1 MSGESLPGQFEKLK
15 ELLNDSSVDWTKL
28 ELKFNTIQYVKSFQQ
43 FIPEAMR
50 DEVFDSLRKKL
61 NLSAGQFAFVLGCD
75 DPIMVERAL
84 RPVETEDALYG
95 TIFPKTGWIGSYL
108 EYTWNHEAPLLFHYW
123 NAVAAIG
130 ACLCRHVKFEKGY
143 YRVYPN
149 HYIVLVAPTGKCKKS
164 TSAGIAVGL
173 LRDANVIEILNE
185 KGTPEGILDAMNKQT
200 SVKPSVGGGLSVNSG
215 NPSLFIFA
223 PELGVFLGKQEYNE
237 GLVQMLTSIADCR
250 DGPFDYLT
258 KSKGKLVLQSPSVH
272 LLGCITPDGLAHS
285 IPKSAFLGGTISRML
300 FVMQMDTPRFAPLP
314 KPPNIALQH
323 MLIAK
328 LVRFGSITGA
338 ATMTPAAETWYEQWY
353 RDLKTQ
359 NYDMMRLSGYYERK
373 PDHLI
378 RLAIVTAIA
387 EEGSLELD
395 VPIFEKCAA
404 ILDYTEQFMS
414 SAFTIVDSTDQGR
427 QYESVLD
434 AIQRAGGR
442 IEHSKL
448 LKAVYRYGVNAEVL
462 NTRIVPTLVQAG
474 LIQHMHD
481 STKKINFYLLLKR

>member
-1 MSGESLPGQFEKLK
+1 MADTIPSQFQKLQ
-15 ELLNDSSVDWTKL
+15 ELLNDPTIDWTKI
-28 ELKFNTIQYVKSFQQ
+28 ELKLNTVQFVKNFYQ
-43 FIPEAMR
+43 FIPEDTR
-50 DEVFDSLRKKL
+50 DEVFKAIRAKMG
-61 NLSAGQFAFVLGCD
+61 LSPGQFAFVLGCD
-75 DPIMVERAL
+75 DPIIIERAL
-84 RPVETEDALYG
+84 RPVETEESLFG
-95 TIFPKTGWIGSYL
+95 SIFPKEGWIGRYL
-108 EYTWNHEAPLLFHYW
+108 EYTWSHEAPLLFHFW
-123 NAVAAIG
+123 NAVSTIG

-185 KGTPEGILDAMNKQT
+185 KGTPEGILDAMNKQA
-200 SVKPSVGGGLSVNSG
+200 SVKPSAGGGISINSG
-215 NPSLFIFA
+215 SPSLFIFA

-314 KPPNIALQH
+314 KTPDATLQAL
-323 MLIAK
+323 LVAK
-328 LVRFGSITGA
+328 LCKFGSISGV
-338 ATMTPAAETWYEQWY
+338 ATMTPQAEAWYESWY

-378 RLAIVTAIA
+378 RLAIVMAVA

-395 VPIFEKCAA
+395 IPIFERCSA

-434 AIQRAGGR
+434 AIQRAGGQ
-442 IEHSKL
+442 IDHAKL
-448 LKAVYRYGVNAEVL
+448 LKAVYRYGVNAEML
-462 NTRIVPTLVQAG
+462 NVKIVPTLEQAG
-474 LIQHMHD
+474 LVRHIHD
-481 STKKINFYLLLKR
+481 ATKKLNFYLLLKR